1 VWLVAI
7 SITDGSTLV
16 LQIAGMLFLVV
27 VLLHHTC
34 ATTLATSCDNHFVIV
49 NRLASA
55 LSNEARSLKVY
66 VDFIYRRHLGDTV
79 SSSGG
84 MAQRP
89 RDYLRKALVCIDS
102 AEDYSVPKPLND
114 AMIVARSVLIAKFRT
129 PLTSAPL
136 CGLLRSSGA
145 TSE

>member
-1 VWLVAI
+1 
-7 SITDGSTLV
+7 
-16 LQIAGMLFLVV
+16 MLFLVV

-102 AEDYSVPKPLND
+102 AEDYSVPKPAERCHD
-114 AMIVARSVLIAKFRT
+114 RGQERSHCQVQNT
-129 PLTSAPL
+129 PDLSTVMRAITIIR
-136 CGLLRSSGA
+136 GDLRITA
-145 TSE
+145 EIRHLHA